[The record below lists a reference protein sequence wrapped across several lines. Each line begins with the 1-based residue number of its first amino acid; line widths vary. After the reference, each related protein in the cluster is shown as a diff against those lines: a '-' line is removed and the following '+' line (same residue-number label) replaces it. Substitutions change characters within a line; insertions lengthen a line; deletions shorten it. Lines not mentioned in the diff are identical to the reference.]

1 MNIHSPLFRSEEILC
16 QKSDIPNFNVCIA
29 DFGTAHVFSNP
40 EDEWIT
46 ITTGTE
52 PIQSPEMLSST
63 VAKDVTRSA
72 YDRRKH
78 IGAGL

>member
-1 MNIHSPLFRSEEILC
+1 
-16 QKSDIPNFNVCIA
+16 
-29 DFGTAHVFSNP
+29 VFTVP

-63 VAKDVTRSA
+63 VAKDVTKNT

-78 IGAGL
+78 VGAGAFLLIVWNILN